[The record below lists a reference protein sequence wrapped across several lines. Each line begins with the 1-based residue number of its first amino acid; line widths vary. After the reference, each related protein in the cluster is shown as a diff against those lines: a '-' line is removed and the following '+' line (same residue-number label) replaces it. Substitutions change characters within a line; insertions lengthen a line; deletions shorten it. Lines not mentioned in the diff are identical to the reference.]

1 MMVEETTLITGGC
14 LCGAVRY
21 ESSEPPIRT
30 TICHCRMCQ
39 KSTGSAFMV
48 AVGFPRTALRTTKG
62 EPKLYRSSSIKDK
75 SFCAD
80 CGSLLFDQFLVPT
93 GNTAPDMIWIQIGT
107 LDHPE
112 AVSVDAH
119 TGVESQL
126 PWVHF
131 DDGLPRSRCDE
142 NPILAAA
149 SAVAEAGEE

>member
-1 MMVEETTLITGGC
+1 MADITLPITGGC

-48 AVGFPRTALRTTKG
+48 AAGFPRTALRFTKG
-62 EPKLYRSSSIKDK
+62 EPKLYRSSPIKDK

-80 CGSLLFDQFLVPT
+80 CGSLLVEQFLVPT
-93 GNTAPDMIWIQIGT
+93 GNTAPDMIWVYVGT
-107 LDHPE
+107 LDRPE
-112 AVSVDAH
+112 AVSIGAH

-149 SAVAEAGEE
+149 SAAAEAGEE

>member
-1 MMVEETTLITGGC
+1 MVKGTTPIAGGC

-48 AVGFPRTALRTTKG
+48 AVGFPRTTLRVTKG
-62 EPKLYRSSSIKDK
+62 EPKLYRSSPIMDK
-75 SFCAD
+75 SFCAN
-80 CGSLLFDQFLVPT
+80 CGSLLFDQFLTPT
-93 GNTAPDMIWIQIGT
+93 GNTNQDMIWIHVGT

-112 AVSVDAH
+112 EVSIDSH

-131 DDGLPRSRCDE
+131 DDGLPRARCDE

-149 SAVAEAGEE
+149 SAAAEAGEE